1 MKDIAYEALNIA
13 LEGGASFCEVRV
25 LKKRYQGINVKN
37 EIVESLVDQTEE
49 GIGIRVI
56 VNGSW
61 GFAGTSILERDR
73 IVETARR
80 ALQIARA
87 SSLAKKSDVILSPAP
102 KIITTWSNKIKI
114 NPFDVPLDK
123 KVSLLLEAAKI
134 MSKVKDVKIAEG
146 SMDFWETEKLFVNSE
161 GSEILQHIIESGG
174 GIAAYAI
181 REGEVQRRSYPNSF
195 GGQYETRGYEVIEE
209 IDLLSNAQRI
219 AEEASALLDA
229 PQCPS
234 ITTTLILDGSQV
246 ALQVH
251 ESIGHP
257 IELDRILG
265 MEASYAGTSFI
276 SVEDIGSLKYGSKI
290 MNITADATLPGGLGS
305 FGYDDEGVPA
315 QRVEIIRE
323 GILQNLLTNRETAVV
338 LGKTSN
344 GTCRADGWKNIPLI
358 RMTNINLEPVEGT
371 LEDLIKDTE
380 EGIFMSTNKSWSI
393 DDKRLNF
400 QFGLEIAWEIKN
412 GRLTRILKNP
422 NYTGITPEF
431 WGSLDAVC
439 GPSEWKIWGVPNC
452 GKGQPGQL
460 AHVGHGTSPA
470 RFRNVRVGVR

>member
-1 MKDIAYEALNIA
+1 MKDMAYTALNTA
-13 LEGGASFCEVRV
+13 LDYGATFCEVRV
-25 LKKRYQGINVKN
+25 IRSKRQGINVKN
-37 EIVESLVDQTEE
+37 ELVEELIDRVEE

-56 VNGSW
+56 SNGSW
-61 GFAGTSILERDR
+61 GFAGTSFLDR
-73 IVETARR
+73 ENIIKTAKK
-80 ALQIARA
+80 AVDTARA
-87 SSLAKKSDVILSPAP
+87 SSLTKKRNVDLSPAK
-102 KIITTWSNKIKI
+102 KIIATWENPINI
-114 NPFDVPLDK
+114 NPFDISLDK
-123 KVSLLLEAAKI
+123 KVSLLIEATRI
-134 MSKVKDVKIAEG
+134 MTRVKDVKIAEG

-161 GSEILQHIIESGG
+161 GTEIFQHIIESGG
-174 GIAAYAI
+174 GICAYGI
-181 REGEVQRRSYPNSF
+181 REGDVQRRSYPNSF
-195 GGQYETRGYEVIEE
+195 GGQYETSGYELIEGMK
-209 IDLLSNAQRI
+209 LLDNAQRI

-229 PQCPS
+229 PECPS
-234 ITTTLILDGSQV
+234 MVTTLILDGSQV

-257 IELDRILG
+257 TELDRILG

-276 SVEDIGSLKYGSKI
+276 SVNDRNRLKYGSKI
-290 MNITADATLPGGLGS
+290 MNITADATLPNGLGS
-305 FGYDDEGVPA
+305 FGYDDEGIPA
-315 QRVEIIRE
+315 QRVDIIRD
-323 GILQNLLTNRETAVV
+323 GILVGFLTNRETAYI
-338 LGKTSN
+338 LGETSN

-358 RMTNINLEPVEGT
+358 RMTNINLEPGIGT

-422 NYTGITPEF
+422 NYTGITLEF
-431 WGSLDAVC
+431 WDSLDAVC

-470 RFRNVRVGVR
+470 RFRNVRVGVK

>member
-1 MKDIAYEALNIA
+1 MRDIAYMALNTA
-13 LEGGASFCEVRV
+13 LEYGATFCEVRV
-25 LKKRYQGINVKN
+25 IKSRRQGITVKN
-37 EIVESLVDQTEE
+37 ELVEELIDRVEE

-56 VNGSW
+56 ANGSW
-61 GFAGTSILERDR
+61 GFAGTSFLDKSNI
-73 IVETARR
+73 IETAQKAVKI
-80 ALQIARA
+80 ALA
-87 SSLAKKSDVILSPAP
+87 SSLTKKRNVELSTAKK
-102 KIITTWSNKIKI
+102 IIATWRNPVKI
-114 NPFDVPLDK
+114 NPFEVPLDK
-123 KVSLLLEAAKI
+123 KVSILIEATRI
-134 MSKVKDVKIAEG
+134 MTRVKDVKIAEG

-161 GSEILQHIIESGG
+161 GTEIFQHIIESGG
-174 GIAAYAI
+174 GISAYGI
-181 REGEVQRRSYPNSF
+181 REGDVQRRSYPNSF
-195 GGQYETRGYEVIEE
+195 GGQYETRGYELIEE
-209 IDLLSNAQRI
+209 INLLDNAQRI

-229 PQCPS
+229 PECPS
-234 ITTTLILDGSQV
+234 TITTLILDGSQV

-276 SVEDIGSLKYGSKI
+276 SINDRGRLKYGSKI

-305 FGYDDEGVPA
+305 FGFDDEGIPA
-315 QRVEIIRE
+315 QRVDIVRD
-323 GILQNLLTNRETAVV
+323 GILVGFLTNRETSYI
-338 LGKTSN
+338 LGETSN
-344 GTCRADGWKNIPLI
+344 GTCRADGWRNIPII
-358 RMTNINLEPVEGT
+358 RMTNINLEPGTGT
-371 LEDLIKDTE
+371 LEDLIKDTD

-393 DDKRLNF
+393 DDRRLNF

-412 GRLTRILKNP
+412 GKLTRILKNP

-439 GPSEWKIWGVPNC
+439 GSSEWKIWGVPNC

>member
-1 MKDIAYEALNIA
+1 MKDIAYEALNVAI
-13 LEGGASFCEVRV
+13 ESGASFCEVRV

-37 EIVESLVDQTEE
+37 QIVESLTDQVEE

-56 VNGSW
+56 VNGAW
-61 GFAGTSILERDR
+61 GFAGTSILERDN

-80 ALQIARA
+80 AIQIAKA
-87 SSLAKKSDVILSPAP
+87 SSLAKKKDVILSPAP
-102 KIITTWSNKIKI
+102 KIVTTWSNNFKI

-123 KVSLLLEAAKI
+123 KVSLLIESAKI
-134 MSKVKDVKIAEG
+134 MSKVKDIKIAEG
-146 SMDFWETEKLFVNSE
+146 SMDFWETQKLFINSE
-161 GSEILQHIIESGG
+161 GTEILQHIIESGG
-174 GIAAYAI
+174 GICAYAI
-181 REGEVQRRSYPNSF
+181 RDGEVQRRSYPNSF

-209 IDLLSNAQRI
+209 IDLLNNAQRI

-229 PQCPS
+229 PECPS
-234 ITTTLILDGSQV
+234 TVTTLILDGSQV

-257 IELDRILG
+257 IELDRIFG

-276 SVEDIGSLKYGSKI
+276 SVEDRGKLRYGSKI

-305 FGYDDEGVPA
+305 FGYDDEGIPA

-323 GILQNLLTNRETAVV
+323 GILENFLTNRETAYI
-338 LGKTSN
+338 LGETSN

-358 RMTNINLEPVEGT
+358 RMTNINLEPGEGT
-371 LEDLIKDTE
+371 LEDLIKDTD

-412 GRLTRILKNP
+412 GKLTRILKNP

>member
-181 REGEVQRRSYPNSF
+181 REGDVQRRSYPNSF

>member
-13 LEGGASFCEVRV
+13 LESGASFCEVRV

-56 VNGSW
+56 VNGAW
-61 GFAGTSILERDR
+61 GFAGTSVLDRDK
-73 IVETARR
+73 IVEAAKR
-80 ALQIARA
+80 AVQIAKA
-87 SSLAKKSDVILSPAP
+87 SSLAKKNDVVLSPAP

-181 REGEVQRRSYPNSF
+181 REGDVQRRSYPNSF

>member
-1 MKDIAYEALNIA
+1 MRDIAYMALNTA
-13 LEGGASFCEVRV
+13 LEYGATFCEVRV
-25 LKKRYQGINVKN
+25 IKSRRQGINVKN
-37 EIVESLVDQTEE
+37 ELVEELIDKVEE

-56 VNGSW
+56 ANGSW
-61 GFAGTSILERDR
+61 GFAGTSFLDKNNI
-73 IVETARR
+73 IETAKK
-80 ALQIARA
+80 AVNIARA
-87 SSLAKKSDVILSPAP
+87 SSLTKKRNVELSPAK
-102 KIITTWSNKIKI
+102 KIIATWSNPVKI
-114 NPFDVPLDK
+114 NPFEVPLDK
-123 KVSLLLEAAKI
+123 KVSLLIEATRI
-134 MSKVKDVKIAEG
+134 MTKVKDVKIAEG
-146 SMDFWETEKLFVNSE
+146 SMDFWETEKFFINSE
-161 GSEILQHIIESGG
+161 GTEIFQHIIESGG
-174 GIAAYAI
+174 GISAYGI
-181 REGEVQRRSYPNSF
+181 REGDVQRRSYPNSF
-195 GGQYETRGYEVIEE
+195 GGQYETRGYELIEE
-209 IDLLSNAQRI
+209 INLLDNAQRI

-229 PQCPS
+229 PECPS
-234 ITTTLILDGSQV
+234 MVTTLILDGSQV

-257 IELDRILG
+257 TELDRILG

-276 SVEDIGSLKYGSKI
+276 SVNDRGRLKYGSKI
-290 MNITADATLPGGLGS
+290 MNITADATLPNGLGS

-315 QRVEIIRE
+315 QRIDIVKE
-323 GILQNLLTNRETAVV
+323 GILVGFLTNRETAYV
-338 LGKTSN
+338 LGETSN

-358 RMTNINLEPVEGT
+358 RMTNINLEPGTGT
-371 LEDLIKDTE
+371 LEDLIKDTD
-380 EGIFMSTNKSWSI
+380 EGIFMCTNKSWSI

-412 GRLTRILKNP
+412 GKLTRILKNP

-470 RFRNVRVGVR
+470 RFRNVRVGVK